1 MTPFNITHVKAFTS
15 AEGAILVSYIRK
27 VSAHF
32 AMHLS
37 LLVIQPH
44 KLWKPL
50 FFKFMSIHLC
60 LLFIFSLWHWFFL
73 FCSFLSVCT
82 LNFIVS
88 AWKNQ
93 NEKGLWLLIDDRLL
107 KMADYISHPQT
118 YLLLHHPSCT
128 QSSYARSTC
137 ADFLDILAFRNGVVL
152 VYLFIY
158 LFIYYYLFFPGCFN
172 TRNYFPNC
180 RKPPYWQVLRVDFV
194 VFLLSTQLILLSNGE
209 WVSISVKPWQCFCF
223 W

>member
-60 LLFIFSLWHWFFL
+60 LLFIFSLWHWLFL

-158 LFIYYYLFFPGCFN
+158 LFITIYFFLAVLTPETTFQTVENHLIGRYLGLILWFF
-172 TRNYFPNC
+172 YFPLNLFYS
-180 RKPPYWQVLRVDFV
+180 PMV
-194 VFLLSTQLILLSNGE
+194 NG
-209 WVSISVKPWQCFCF
+209 
-223 W
+223 

>member
-50 FFKFMSIHLC
+50 FLKFMSIHLC
-60 LLFIFSLWHWFFL
+60 LLFIFSLWRWLFL
-73 FCSFLSVCT
+73 FSSFLSVCT

-88 AWKNQ
+88 AWKKPKRKRLMIVDWWQTPQ
-93 NEKGLWLLIDDRLL
+93 NGRL
-107 KMADYISHPQT
+107 HF
-118 YLLLHHPSCT
+118 
-128 QSSYARSTC
+128 SSP
-137 ADFLDILAFRNGVVL
+137 DLLAFASSILYPVFLRQEYMCRFSG
-152 VYLFIY
+152 YSCIPKWSCSCIFIY